1 MSEGV
6 RSQADF
12 VGGLALALLC
22 ASVLFA
28 AVVMFGAMRA
38 GDAGGSA
45 GGTAV
50 SAPAGS

>member
-6 RSQADF
+6 KSQADF

-28 AVVMFGAMRA
+28 ALVMFGAMRA
-38 GDAGGSA
+38 GDAGGA
-45 GGTAV
+45 GGTTV
-50 SAPAGS
+50 SAPAG